1 MNVANPFPLY
11 SWRSILGLA
20 VVAMLLVASGE
31 KLSLL
36 SAFRSDQGIAQISGP
51 GDAATGRSWIAQFWP
66 LQLSSRVEVGL
77 GDLAT
82 QRKALPLFS
91 SLQTATVI
99 ERTVDPET
107 LRIVE
112 VPTRRTWIVH
122 RFGYLAHVASKIL
135 ETVEIAAWGTLL
147 AIGLSMPIS
156 VAAAEPMLA
165 PPAIRVAARAGCAA
179 LRAIPELISALFLV
193 AALGF
198 GPLPGILALGSH
210 AAGFL
215 GRFYADAIE
224 DVDQRPVEALRASG
238 AGWLA
243 CLRFAIL
250 PQVRGPA
257 VSATLYVFDR
267 NVRMAT
273 VIGVVGAGGI
283 GQELRGRM
291 DTFEYHHVATIL
303 AAILIVVLLVDHLAT
318 RMRRRA
324 LRKASS
330 TRFRTA

>member
-1 MNVANPFPLY
+1 MNAANPFPLFRWK
-11 SWRSILGLA
+11 SVLA
-20 VVAMLLVASGE
+20 LVAVSMLLGASAE
-31 KLSLL
+31 KLSLF
-36 SAFRSDQGIAQISGP
+36 SAFRSVPGSAQMTGP
-51 GDAATGRSWIAQFWP
+51 DDDVTGRSWFGQFWP
-66 LQLSSRVEVGL
+66 LQLSSRVEVAS
-77 GDLAT
+77 GDLASER
-82 QRKALPLFS
+82 QELPLFS

-99 ERTVDPET
+99 DRKIDPDT
-107 LRIVE
+107 LQIVE
-112 VPTRRTWIVH
+112 VPTDRAWIEY
-122 RFGYLAHVASKIL
+122 RFGYLVHVGSKIL
-135 ETVEIAAWGTLL
+135 ETIEIAAWGTLL
-147 AIGLSMPIS
+147 AIGFSLPLS
-156 VAAAEPMLA
+156 VAAAGPMMA
-165 PPAIRVAARAGCAA
+165 PAPVRVVARAGCAA

-198 GPLPGILALGSH
+198 GPLPGVLALGSH

-243 CLRFAIL
+243 RLRFTIL
-250 PQVRGPA
+250 PQIRGPA

-303 AAILIVVLLVDHLAT
+303 AAILIVVLLVDYLAT
-318 RMRRRA
+318 SMRRRTP
-324 LRKASS
+324 RQASS
-330 TRFRTA
+330 ARSKTA